1 MTTASTHSPPPPH
14 AASSPKPSSTSR
26 AETANGSAAVA
37 MARPDLNGSASS
49 AYANGDMSR
58 FRPAANGGPDDHVA
72 SNDGDDD
79 RRPTSAP
86 GQRNGNMNGNGN
98 GNASLVTRDDIG
110 SERPR
115 RPTKPM
121 LQRSKSEFGPRPQ
134 PVEDPEPAEEQV
146 PEWGA
151 RHGFEDHYQ
160 SEHIISQLANVG
172 RICAPVLNVS
182 DDN

>member
-1 MTTASTHSPPPPH
+1 MTTASTHSPPPHTTSSSKSSSVSQPAQTVH
-14 AASSPKPSSTSR
+14 AEA
-26 AETANGSAAVA
+26 ANGTAAA

-49 AYANGDMSR
+49 GHANGDMSR
-58 FRPAANGGPDDHVA
+58 FRPAANGGPDDDVA
-72 SNDGDDD
+72 SNDDDDD

-86 GQRNGNMNGNGN
+86 GQRNGNGTL
-98 GNASLVTRDDIG
+98 ATRDDIG

-121 LQRSKSEFGPRPQ
+121 LQRSKSEFGPRHQ
-134 PVEDPEPAEEQV
+134 PVEDPEPAEEQI

-172 RICAPVLNVS
+172 CICTPSLRPFK
-182 DDN
+182 

>member
-1 MTTASTHSPPPPH
+1 
-14 AASSPKPSSTSR
+14 
-26 AETANGSAAVA
+26 

-49 AYANGDMSR
+49 GHANGDMSR
-58 FRPAANGGPDDHVA
+58 FRPAANGGPDDDVA
-72 SNDGDDD
+72 SNDDDDD

-86 GQRNGNMNGNGN
+86 GQRNGNGT
-98 GNASLVTRDDIG
+98 LTTRDDIG

-115 RPTKPM
+115 RPAKPM

-134 PVEDPEPAEEQV
+134 PVEDPEPAEEQI

-172 RICAPVLNVS
+172 CICTPSLRPFK
-182 DDN
+182 